1 MNRHSIFFSITL
13 AFVGLFLFILI
24 SFSILYKIAE
34 HRQAF
39 SIDKKS
45 FDAAQ
50 LILREIREKGH
61 VTSDTKEY
69 LEFMN
74 LSLVEDRNSILK
86 DKALH
91 LNAERRRG
99 PLYFKRFSLN
109 GNTYL
114 YIKTHKHKF
123 LLLDKNEK
131 DDFNVYLIYIFILI
145 LIIFLLLY
153 ITIIKK
159 LQPLSEL
166 KNKVKNF
173 ANEEFDIEHV
183 SDKKDEISQLANEF
197 SKSAKRLKTIKE
209 ARNVFIRNI
218 MHELKTPIAK
228 GQVLIQLPQNEANL
242 ELMQK
247 VFYRLESLINEFASI
262 EELISTKKSL
272 DKKEYFL
279 SDIIDNSLDLLMY
292 DEESVIQEFENIK
305 LKVDFKLFSIAIKN
319 LLDNGLKYSTE
330 KKVTIKTENSKII
343 FENRGNRLSYP
354 LEEYF
359 EPFFK
364 ADDVKS
370 NQSFGL
376 GLYIVKHILD
386 ANALT
391 LQYEYIEGTNRFMIV
406 SLAQKA

>member
-24 SFSILYKIAE
+24 SFGVLYKSAE
-34 HRQAF
+34 HRHAF
-39 SIDKKS
+39 VIDKRS
-45 FDAAQ
+45 FDATQ
-50 LILREIREKGH
+50 LILKELRNKGYLS
-61 VTSDTKEY
+61 SDTKEY

-74 LSLVEDRNSILK
+74 LSLVEDTNSILK

-91 LNAERRRG
+91 LEVERHRG
-99 PLYFKRFSLN
+99 PLSFKRFSLN

-114 YIKTHKHKF
+114 YIKTHKYKF
-123 LLLDKNEK
+123 LLLDKNQK
-131 DDFNVYLIYIFILI
+131 DDFNVYLVYIFILI
-145 LIIFLLLY
+145 LIIFTLLY

-159 LQPLSEL
+159 IQPLRVL
-166 KNKVKNF
+166 QDKVKNF
-173 ANEEFDIEHV
+173 ANEEFDIEYV
-183 SDKKDEISQLANEF
+183 NDKKDEISQLANEF

-228 GQVLIQLPQNEANL
+228 GQILIQLPQDEANL

-272 DKKEYFL
+272 DTKEYHL
-279 SDIIDNSLDLLMY
+279 SDIIDNALDLLMH
-292 DEESVIQEFENIK
+292 EEENVIQEFENIK
-305 LKVDFKLFSIAIKN
+305 LRVDFKLFSIAIKN
-319 LLDNGLKYSTE
+319 LLDNGLKYSTD
-330 KKVTIKTENSKII
+330 KTVTIKTESSKII
-343 FENRGNRLSYP
+343 FENKGEKLIYS

-386 ANALT
+386 ANGFT
-391 LQYEYIEGTNRFMIV
+391 ITYEYRDGFNHFTILT
-406 SLAQKA
+406 SKA